1 MQLPDF
7 FSFYEL
13 QESFHPDPT
22 IVRKCYYA
30 KSREYHPD
38 LMAHAD
44 EAQKQEAIALSAWNN
59 QAFQTLNDADATM
72 GYILRLHGVL
82 TTDEGYQ
89 LPADFLME
97 MMELNEALE
106 EQTDTAEQ
114 AKAAAIADWEKGVQ
128 PLIKRFDE
136 GDQSQALL
144 LQLKDCYFR
153 KKYLNRLTRLGAMD

>member
-1 MQLPDF
+1 MPLPDF
-7 FSFYEL
+7 FSFYDL
-13 QESFHPDPT
+13 QESFRPDPT

-30 KSREYHPD
+30 KSRAHHPD

-44 EAQKQEAIALSAWNN
+44 EAQKQEAISLSAWNN
-59 QAFQTLNDADATM
+59 QAFQTLSDADATM

-106 EQTDTAEQ
+106 GGTVEAEQ
-114 AKAAAIADWEKGVQ
+114 AKAAAIADWEAGVQ
-128 PLIKRFDE
+128 PLMAQFE
-136 GDQSQALL
+136 QGNHSQELL
-144 LQLKDCYFR
+144 VQLKDYYFR
-153 KKYLNRLTRLGAMD
+153 KKYLNRLSSIGAMD